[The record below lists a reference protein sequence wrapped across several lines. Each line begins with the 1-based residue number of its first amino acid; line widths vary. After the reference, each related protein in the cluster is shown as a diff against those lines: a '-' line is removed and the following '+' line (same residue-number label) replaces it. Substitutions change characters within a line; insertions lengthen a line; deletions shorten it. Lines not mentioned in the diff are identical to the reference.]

1 MKMPS
6 VAPQHIKTVV
16 GDHGLNCV
24 GDTIVMGLQ
33 FASKN
38 TIRRHPYADAELQRT
53 RPAKM
58 PSCIAGDPT
67 GSIGSGRSTGPANHH
82 RGAIMTTQPTPK
94 GAWKITFL
102 LFLFM
107 LVNFADKIVVG
118 LAGVP
123 IMTELKLEPEQFGLL
138 GSAFFFL
145 FSISAI
151 AVGFLVNR
159 VATKW
164 VLLVLAVIWALTQ
177 FPMVGTVSFT
187 TLLICRVILGAGEG
201 PAGAVAVHAIY
212 KWFPDE
218 KRTLPTAVLSQG
230 SAFGVIL
237 AVPALNWVIV
247 RYDWHYAFGVLGI
260 VGLMWVVAWS
270 ILGKEGPLVQTA
282 GMADAEPRI
291 PYFQLL
297 TSRTFV
303 GCCAATFGAYWAL
316 SLGLTWFTPFIV
328 KGVGFSQQDAGWIS
342 ILPWV
347 FGAVVVLLTGW
358 VSQVLMARGVS
369 TRGARGVLGA
379 VPLIVGGSILA
390 VIPYVEGAGLQIALL
405 VVGSGLCE
413 SIYVVCA
420 PMIGEF
426 TPVSQRGAVIAI
438 YGALY
443 TLAGI
448 LAPYV
453 MGSVIQSAAVPLD
466 GYMTGFT
473 INAVILVVSGLL
485 GLALLWPNT
494 ERARLTAHAVQ
505 PKFA

>member
-1 MKMPS
+1 
-6 VAPQHIKTVV
+6 
-16 GDHGLNCV
+16 
-24 GDTIVMGLQ
+24 
-33 FASKN
+33 
-38 TIRRHPYADAELQRT
+38 
-53 RPAKM
+53 
-58 PSCIAGDPT
+58 
-67 GSIGSGRSTGPANHH
+67 
-82 RGAIMTTQPTPK
+82 MTTQATPQ

-123 IMTELKLEPEQFGLL
+123 IMTELQLEPEQFGLL

-145 FSISAI
+145 YSIAAI
-151 AVGFLVNR
+151 VVGFIVNR
-159 VATKW
+159 VATRW
-164 VLLVLAVIWALTQ
+164 VLLVLAAIWALAQ
-177 FPMVGTVSFT
+177 FPMVGTVSFS

-201 PAGAVAVHAIY
+201 PAFSVAVHSVY

-218 KRTLPTAVLSQG
+218 KRTLPTAILSQG

-247 RYDWHYAFGVLGI
+247 NHSWHYAFGALGV
-260 VGLMWVVAWS
+260 VGLMWSVAWL
-270 ILGKEGPLVQTA
+270 ILGHEGPLVQTQQ
-282 GMADAEPRI
+282 MAADEARV
-291 PYFQLL
+291 PYFRLL

-328 KGVGFSQQDAGWIS
+328 QGLGFSQQEAGWIS

-347 FGAVVVLLTGW
+347 FGAVVVLTTGW

-369 TRGARGVLGA
+369 TRGARGILGA
-379 VPLIVGGSILA
+379 APLVIGGLIIATL
-390 VIPYVEGAGLQIALL
+390 PYIDGAGLQMALL
-405 VVGSGLCE
+405 VLGSGLCG
-413 SIYVVCA
+413 SIYVVCP
-420 PMIGEF
+420 PMLGEF
-426 TPVSQRGAVIAI
+426 TPVSQRGAVLAI
-438 YGALY
+438 FGAIY

-453 MGSVIQSAAVPLD
+453 MGNVIQGSANMLN
-466 GYMTGFT
+466 GYMMGFT
-473 INAVILVVSGLL
+473 INAVILVASGLL
-485 GLALLWPNT
+485 GLLLLWPNT
-494 ERARLTAHAVQ
+494 ERARLIGEGAPQ